1 MEILGGAPWPL
12 VLQCAC
18 KIKPMAEELKHVV
31 VMDGW
36 NRAKEQD

>member
-1 MEILGGAPWPL
+1 MATSFAMC
-12 VLQCAC
+12 VQ
-18 KIKPMAEELKHVV
+18 IKPMAEELKHVV